1 MEVGGLRGLSWAAKI
16 GWDVKDTSTP
26 PQCPLGI
33 RGGDHS
39 RRLGSHQLA
48 RELCQQAQC
57 ERGRRAGRGRASIR
71 ALPQAGAHFWVRLL
85 HSGAAPKAGFP
96 RATGPGWLA
105 DLAGGQA
112 GGGGA
117 ATSAGT
123 GTPHTTGSWRSPKP
137 GPSPALA
144 SAAWDQDT
152 GPATDSFGQS
162 SRHRCAPSP
171 TTDAPDRAP
180 CQCPRS
186 QGSPP
191 AENRLGAGVG
201 GGRHHSVP
209 TPVASTPQ
217 QPRWPS
223 PRAPYLPST
232 SCLGAFA
239 RAVPVPEH
247 PPKRSPPPWCLAR
260 LHRRRQNEG
269 RLRAPLLRTALA
281 PPPAVLVLPTT
292 APSPSFSETFP
303 SQESMQCPRASGSL
317 WTLAS
322 STAASWV
329 PVDARL
335 PSPHP
340 ATPAGL

>member
-1 MEVGGLRGLSWAAKI
+1 MGVLTGQPDTPTPAQRAWGAIFMEVGGLRGLSWAAKI

-39 RRLGSHQLA
+39 RWLGSHQLA

-96 RATGPGWLA
+96 HATGPGWLA

-180 CQCPRS
+180 GQCPRS

-191 AENRLGAGVG
+191 AENRLGRGWG
-201 GGRHHSVP
+201 EGDI
-209 TPVASTPQ
+209 TQ
-217 QPRWPS
+217 
-223 PRAPYLPST
+223 
-232 SCLGAFA
+232 
-239 RAVPVPEH
+239 
-247 PPKRSPPPWCLAR
+247 SPPLWPR
-260 LHRRRQNEG
+260 LHSSPAG
-269 RLRAPLLRTALA
+269 LL
-281 PPPAVLVLPTT
+281 LVLPTCR
-292 APSPSFSETFP
+292 ARPASGPLHVPSPPQNIPPNGLRRPGVSHVCTDAARTKAVSE
-303 SQESMQCPRASGSL
+303 
-317 WTLAS
+317 
-322 STAASWV
+322 
-329 PVDARL
+329 RL
-335 PSPHP
+335 Y
-340 ATPAGL
+340 